1 MATIHDS
8 NVVIQPVRKVWHKG
22 KVATLDML
30 RLDLLHP
37 VVSGNKWY
45 KLRLNLNYALDN
57 QFTTIATFGGAYSN
71 HLVAAAYA
79 AQHFGLQSVGIVR
92 GIQNE
97 LTPTLL
103 HCQQYGMKLLFVSR
117 EEYTLKNDPEWVN
130 DLLLPYGNT
139 YIIPEGGANARGVLG
154 AGLINRF
161 IGSQY
166 THIALSVGTGTT
178 LAGLRNAL
186 LAHQSVMGFV
196 PMKQCAEQQAH
207 IIPFLRPDRNTN
219 WQLFPE
225 THFGGF
231 GKIKDELIVFMN
243 DFYADN
249 HIPLDVVYT
258 SKMMYNIQQ
267 LLNDNYFNSS
277 DKLLC
282 IHTGGIQGNVSVQD
296 KLIF

>member
-8 NVVIQPVRKVWHKG
+8 KVVIQPANKVWHKG
-22 KVATLDML
+22 KVASLDVL

-45 KLRLNLNYALDN
+45 KLRLNLNHALDN
-57 QFTTIATFGGAYSN
+57 QYTAVATFGGAYSN
-71 HLVAAAYA
+71 HLVATAYA
-79 AQHFGLQSVGIVR
+79 AQHFGLQSIGIVR
-92 GIQNE
+92 GVQHE
-97 LTPTLL
+97 LAPTLL

-117 EEYTLKNDPEWVN
+117 EEYSLKDDPEWMDN
-130 DLLLPYGNT
+130 LLLPYSNT
-139 YIIPEGGANARGVLG
+139 YIIPEGGANFKGVLG

-161 IGSQY
+161 VGNHY

-186 LAHQSVMGFV
+186 PAHQSVMGFV
-196 PMKQCAEQQAH
+196 PMKQCTEQQAH
-207 IIPFLRPDRNTN
+207 IIPFLKHNQNTN
-219 WQLFPE
+219 WQLYPD

-231 GKIKDELIVFMN
+231 GKINDELIMFIN
-243 DFYADN
+243 DFHADN
-249 HIPLDVVYT
+249 NIPLDVVYT

-282 IHTGGIQGNVSVQD
+282 IHTGGLQGNVSVQD

>member
-8 NVVIQPVRKVWHKG
+8 NVVIQPIRKVWHKG
-22 KVATLDML
+22 KVTTLDML

-37 VVSGNKWY
+37 IVSGNKWY

-57 QFTTIATFGGAYSN
+57 QYTTIATFGGAYSN

-79 AQHFGLQSVGIVR
+79 AQHFGLQSVGVVR

-103 HCQQYGMKLLFVSR
+103 QCQQYGMRLLFVSR
-117 EEYTLKNDPEWVN
+117 EEYSLKDDPEWVN
-130 DLLLPYGNT
+130 NLLLHYNKT
-139 YIIPEGGANARGVLG
+139 YIIPEGGANAKGVLG

-161 IGSQY
+161 IGSHY

-186 LAHQSVMGFV
+186 PAHQSVMGFV
-196 PMKQCAEQQAH
+196 PMKQCTEQQAH
-207 IIPFLRPDRNTN
+207 IIPFLRPDRNTH

-282 IHTGGIQGNVSVQD
+282 IHTGGLQGNVSVQD
-296 KLIF
+296 KLKF